1 MTIKKKEHIQMT
13 AKEYLRQLKY
23 LDNRIN
29 AKLLE
34 REQIRTIAE
43 KTTVSLSEKV
53 QTSSGNKMDD
63 VVVRLVELEEFINK
77 DIDKLVELR
86 EEAGDKI
93 NRLSNDK
100 YKIVLSM
107 YYLSNKTFEEVAE
120 LTKMSFQWVHT
131 LHKKALKEFE
141 KILNS

>member
-1 MTIKKKEHIQMT
+1 MT

-53 QTSSGNKMDD
+53 QTSSSGTKMDD
-63 VVVRLVELEEFINK
+63 VVVRLVELEELINK

-86 EEAGDKI
+86 EEAGNKI
-93 NRLSNDK
+93 NRISNDK

-107 YYLSNKTFEEVAE
+107 YYLSNKTFEDVAE
-120 LTKMSFQWVHT
+120 LTNMSFRWVHK
-131 LHKKALKEFE
+131 LHGRALKEFE
-141 KILNS
+141 KILHSS

>member
-1 MTIKKKEHIQMT
+1 MT

-53 QTSSGNKMDD
+53 QTSSRNKMDD
-63 VVVRLVELEEFINK
+63 VVVRLVELEELINK
-77 DIDKLVELR
+77 DIDKLVYLK
-86 EEAGDKI
+86 EEAGQLID
-93 NRLSNDK
+93 RLVNER
-100 YKIVLSM
+100 YK
-107 YYLSNKTFEEVAE
+107 
-120 LTKMSFQWVHT
+120 W
-131 LHKKALKEFE
+131 ALKERYIKFKSLSWLSDSTGLGIDGVRSLLKRAE
-141 KILNS
+141 KHFNTIYSIHS

>member
-1 MTIKKKEHIQMT
+1 MT

-43 KTTVSLSEKV
+43 KTTVSLYEKV
-53 QTSSGNKMDD
+53 QTSSSGTQMDD
-63 VVVRLVELEEFINK
+63 VVVRLVELEELINK

-86 EEAGDKI
+86 EEAGNKI
-93 NRLSNDK
+93 NRISNDK

-120 LTKMSFQWVHT
+120 LTNMSFRWIHK
-131 LHKKALKEFE
+131 LHGRALKEFE
-141 KILNS
+141 KIFT

>member
-1 MTIKKKEHIQMT
+1 MT

-53 QTSSGNKMDD
+53 QTSSSGTQMDD
-63 VVVRLVELEEFINK
+63 VVVRLVELEELINK

-86 EEAGDKI
+86 EEVGNKI
-93 NRLSNDK
+93 NRISNDK

-107 YYLSNKTFEEVAE
+107 YYLSNKTFEDVAE
-120 LTKMSFQWVHT
+120 LTNMSFRWVHE
-131 LHKKALKEFE
+131 LHGRALKEFE
-141 KILNS
+141 KILHSS

>member
-1 MTIKKKEHIQMT
+1 MT

-34 REQIRTIAE
+34 REQIRTMAE
-43 KTTVSLSEKV
+43 KTTASLSEKV
-53 QTSSGNKMDD
+53 QTSSGTKMDD
-63 VVVRLVELEEFINK
+63 VVVRLVELEELINK
-77 DIDKLVELR
+77 DIDKLVYLK

-93 NRLSNDK
+93 NRISNDK
-100 YKIVLSM
+100 YTIVLSM

-120 LTKMSFQWVHT
+120 LTEMSFRWVHK
-131 LHKKALKEFE
+131 LHGRALKEFE
-141 KILNS
+141 KILYSS

>member
-1 MTIKKKEHIQMT
+1 MT
-13 AKEYLRQLKY
+13 AKEYLRQLKN

-63 VVVRLVELEEFINK
+63 VVVRLVELEELINK
-77 DIDKLVELR
+77 DIDKLVYLK
-86 EEAGDKI
+86 EEAGQLIDKLV
-93 NRLSNDK
+93 NER
-100 YKIVLSM
+100 YK
-107 YYLSNKTFEEVAE
+107 
-120 LTKMSFQWVHT
+120 W
-131 LHKKALKEFE
+131 ALKERYIKFKSLSWLSDSTGLGVDGVRSLLKRAE
-141 KILNS
+141 KHFNTIYSIHS

>member
-1 MTIKKKEHIQMT
+1 MT

-53 QTSSGNKMDD
+53 QTSSGNKIDD
-63 VVVRLVELEEFINK
+63 VVVRLVELEELINK

-86 EEAGDKI
+86 EEARNKI
-93 NRLSNDK
+93 NRISNDK

-107 YYLSNKTFEEVAE
+107 YYLSNKTFEDVAE
-120 LTKMSFQWVHT
+120 LTNMSLRWIYI
-131 LHKKALKEFE
+131 LHGKALKEFE
-141 KILNS
+141 KKF

>member
-1 MTIKKKEHIQMT
+1 MT

-53 QTSSGNKMDD
+53 QTSFENKMDD
-63 VVVRLVELEEFINK
+63 VVVRLVELEELINE
-77 DIDKLVELR
+77 DIDKPVHLK

-93 NRLSNDK
+93 NRISNDK

-120 LTKMSFQWVHT
+120 LTEMSFRWVHK
-131 LHKKALKEFE
+131 LHGRALKEFE
-141 KILNS
+141 KILYSS

>member
-1 MTIKKKEHIQMT
+1 MT

-63 VVVRLVELEEFINK
+63 VVVRLVELEELINK
-77 DIDKLVELR
+77 DIDKLVYLK
-86 EEAGDKI
+86 EEAGQLIDKLV
-93 NRLSNDK
+93 NER
-100 YKIVLSM
+100 YK
-107 YYLSNKTFEEVAE
+107 
-120 LTKMSFQWVHT
+120 W
-131 LHKKALKEFE
+131 ALKERYIKFKSLSWLSDSTGLGVDGVRSLLKRAE
-141 KILNS
+141 KHFNTIYSIHS

>member
-1 MTIKKKEHIQMT
+1 MT

-34 REQIRTIAE
+34 REQIRAIAE
-43 KTTVSLSEKV
+43 KTTIGLSEKV
-53 QTSSGNKMDD
+53 QTSSSVDKISD
-63 VVVRLVELEEFINK
+63 VAVRLVEIEETINK

-86 EEAGDKI
+86 EEAGNKI
-93 NRLSNDK
+93 SRISNDK
-100 YKIVLSM
+100 YKTVLSM

-120 LTKMSFQWVHT
+120 LTDMSLRWIYI
-131 LHKKALKEFE
+131 LHGKALKEFE
-141 KILNS
+141 KNFKIVH

>member
-1 MTIKKKEHIQMT
+1 MT

-53 QTSSGNKMDD
+53 QTSSRNKMDD
-63 VVVRLVELEEFINK
+63 VVVRLVELEELINK
-77 DIDKLVELR
+77 DIDKLVYLK
-86 EEAGDKI
+86 EEAGQLIDKLV
-93 NRLSNDK
+93 NER
-100 YKIVLSM
+100 YK
-107 YYLSNKTFEEVAE
+107 
-120 LTKMSFQWVHT
+120 W
-131 LHKKALKEFE
+131 ALKERYIKFKSLSWLSDSTGLGVDGVRSLLKRAE
-141 KILNS
+141 KHFNTIYSIHS

>member
-1 MTIKKKEHIQMT
+1 MT

-34 REQIRTIAE
+34 REQIRAIAE

-53 QTSSGNKMDD
+53 QTSSKNKMDD
-63 VVVRLVELEEFINK
+63 VVVRLVELEELINK

-86 EEAGDKI
+86 EEAGQLIDKLV
-93 NRLSNDK
+93 NER
-100 YKIVLSM
+100 YK
-107 YYLSNKTFEEVAE
+107 
-120 LTKMSFQWVHT
+120 W
-131 LHKKALKEFE
+131 ALKERYIKFKSLSWLSDSTGLGVDGVRSLLKRAE
-141 KILNS
+141 KRFNTIYSTHA

>member
-1 MTIKKKEHIQMT
+1 MT

-53 QTSSGNKMDD
+53 QTSSGTPMCD
-63 VVVRLVELEEFINK
+63 VVVRLVELEELINK
-77 DIDKLVELR
+77 DIDKLVYLK
-86 EEAGDKI
+86 EEAGQLIDKLV
-93 NRLSNDK
+93 NER
-100 YKIVLSM
+100 YK
-107 YYLSNKTFEEVAE
+107 
-120 LTKMSFQWVHT
+120 W
-131 LHKKALKEFE
+131 ALKERYIKFKSLSWLSDSTGLGVDGVRSLLKRAE
-141 KILNS
+141 KHFNTIYSIHS

>member
-1 MTIKKKEHIQMT
+1 MT

-53 QTSSGNKMDD
+53 QTSFENKMDD
-63 VVVRLVELEEFINK
+63 VVVRLVELEELINE
-77 DIDKLVELR
+77 DIDKLVYLK

-93 NRLSNDK
+93 NRISNDK

-120 LTKMSFQWVHT
+120 LTEMSFRWVHK
-131 LHKKALKEFE
+131 LHGRALKEFE
-141 KILNS
+141 KILYSS

>member
-1 MTIKKKEHIQMT
+1 MT

-34 REQIRTIAE
+34 REQIRTMAE

-53 QTSSGNKMDD
+53 QTSSRNKMGD
-63 VVVRLVELEEFINK
+63 VVVRLVELEELINK
-77 DIDKLVELR
+77 DIDKLVYLK

-93 NRLSNDK
+93 NRISNDK

-120 LTKMSFQWVHT
+120 LTEMSFRWVHK
-131 LHKKALKEFE
+131 LHGRALKEFE
-141 KILNS
+141 KILYSS

>member
-1 MTIKKKEHIQMT
+1 MT

-53 QTSSGNKMDD
+53 QTSSGTKMDD
-63 VVVRLVELEEFINK
+63 VVVRLVELEELINK

-86 EEAGDKI
+86 EEAGNKI
-93 NRLSNDK
+93 SRISNDK
-100 YKIVLSM
+100 YKTVLSM

-120 LTKMSFQWVHT
+120 LTDMSLRWIYI
-131 LHKKALKEFE
+131 LHGKALKEFE
-141 KILNS
+141 KNFKIVH

>member
-1 MTIKKKEHIQMT
+1 MT

-34 REQIRTIAE
+34 REQIRTMAE
-43 KTTVSLSEKV
+43 KTTASLSEKV
-53 QTSSGNKMDD
+53 QTSSGIKMDD
-63 VVVRLVELEEFINK
+63 VVVRLVELEELINK
-77 DIDKLVELR
+77 DIDKLVYLK

-93 NRLSNDK
+93 NRISNDK

-120 LTKMSFQWVHT
+120 LTEMSFRWVHK
-131 LHKKALKEFE
+131 LHGRALKEFE
-141 KILNS
+141 KILYSS

>member
-1 MTIKKKEHIQMT
+1 MT

-53 QTSSGNKMDD
+53 QTSSSGTQMDD
-63 VVVRLVELEEFINK
+63 VVVRLVELEELINK

-86 EEAGDKI
+86 EEAGNKI
-93 NRLSNDK
+93 NRISNDK

-107 YYLSNKTFEEVAE
+107 YYLSNKTFEDVAE
-120 LTKMSFQWVHT
+120 LTNMSFRWVHK
-131 LHKKALKEFE
+131 LHGRALKEFE
-141 KILNS
+141 KILHSS

>member
-1 MTIKKKEHIQMT
+1 MT

-34 REQIRTIAE
+34 REQIRAIAE

-63 VVVRLVELEEFINK
+63 VVVRLVELEELINK
-77 DIDKLVELR
+77 DIDKLVYLK
-86 EEAGDKI
+86 EEAGQLID
-93 NRLSNDK
+93 RLVNER
-100 YKIVLSM
+100 YK
-107 YYLSNKTFEEVAE
+107 
-120 LTKMSFQWVHT
+120 W
-131 LHKKALKEFE
+131 ALKERYIKFKSLSWLSDSTGLGVDGVRSLLKRAE
-141 KILNS
+141 KHFNTIYSIHS

>member
-1 MTIKKKEHIQMT
+1 MT

-29 AKLLE
+29 SKLLE

-53 QTSSGNKMDD
+53 QTSSSGTKMDD
-63 VVVRLVELEEFINK
+63 VVVRLVELEELINK

-86 EEAGDKI
+86 EEAGNKI
-93 NRLSNDK
+93 NRISNDK

-120 LTKMSFQWVHT
+120 LTNMSFRWIHK
-131 LHKKALKEFE
+131 LHGRALKEFE
-141 KILNS
+141 KIFT

>member
-1 MTIKKKEHIQMT
+1 MT

-53 QTSSGNKMDD
+53 QTSSGTQMDD
-63 VVVRLVELEEFINK
+63 VVVRLVELEELINK

-86 EEAGDKI
+86 EEAGQLIDKLV
-93 NRLSNDK
+93 NER
-100 YKIVLSM
+100 YK
-107 YYLSNKTFEEVAE
+107 
-120 LTKMSFQWVHT
+120 W
-131 LHKKALKEFE
+131 ALKERYIKFKSLSWLSDSTGLGVDGVRSLLKRAE
-141 KILNS
+141 KCFNTIYSTYA

>member
-1 MTIKKKEHIQMT
+1 MT

-53 QTSSGNKMDD
+53 QTSSSGTKMDD
-63 VVVRLVELEEFINK
+63 VVVRLVELEELINK

-86 EEAGDKI
+86 EEAGNKI
-93 NRLSNDK
+93 NRISNDK

-120 LTKMSFQWVHT
+120 LTNMSFRWVHK
-131 LHKKALKEFE
+131 LHGRALKEFE
-141 KILNS
+141 KILHSS

>member
-1 MTIKKKEHIQMT
+1 MT

-34 REQIRTIAE
+34 KRKLKAIAID
-43 KTTVSLSEKV
+43 LSEDIV
-53 QTSSGNKMDD
+53 TRLNK
-63 VVVRLVELEEFINK
+63 LEKDINK
-77 DIDKLVELR
+77 DIDKLVYLK
-86 EEAGDKI
+86 EEAAGKI
-93 NRLSNDK
+93 DRISDDR
-100 YKIVLSM
+100 YKVILSM
-107 YYLSNKTFEEVAE
+107 YYLSNETFEETAE
-120 LTKMSFQWVHT
+120 RIGKSFQWVHT

>member
-1 MTIKKKEHIQMT
+1 MT

-34 REQIRTIAE
+34 REQIRAIAE

-53 QTSSGNKMDD
+53 QTSSKNKMDD
-63 VVVRLVELEEFINK
+63 VVVRLVELEELINK

-86 EEAGDKI
+86 EEAGNKI
-93 NRLSNDK
+93 NRISNDK

-107 YYLSNKTFEEVAE
+107 YYLSNKTFEDVAE
-120 LTKMSFQWVHT
+120 LTNMSFRWIHK
-131 LHKKALKEFE
+131 LHGRALKEFE
-141 KILNS
+141 KILHSS

>member
-1 MTIKKKEHIQMT
+1 MT

-34 REQIRTIAE
+34 REQIRTMAE
-43 KTTVSLSEKV
+43 KTTASLSEKV
-53 QTSSGNKMDD
+53 QTSSGTKMDD
-63 VVVRLVELEEFINK
+63 VVVRLVELEELINK
-77 DIDKLVELR
+77 DIDKLVYLK

-93 NRLSNDK
+93 NRISNDK

-107 YYLSNKTFEEVAE
+107 YYLSSKTFEEVAE
-120 LTKMSFQWVHT
+120 LTEMSFRWVHK
-131 LHKKALKEFE
+131 LHGRALKEFE
-141 KILNS
+141 KILYSS

>member
-1 MTIKKKEHIQMT
+1 MT

-34 REQIRTIAE
+34 RERIRTIAE

>member
-1 MTIKKKEHIQMT
+1 MT
-13 AKEYLRQLKY
+13 AKEYLRRLKY

-34 REQIRTIAE
+34 REQIRTMAE

-53 QTSSGNKMDD
+53 QTSSGTKMDD
-63 VVVRLVELEEFINK
+63 VVVRLVELEELINK
-77 DIDKLVELR
+77 DIHKLVYLK

-93 NRLSNDK
+93 NRISNDK

-120 LTKMSFQWVHT
+120 LTEMSFRWVHK
-131 LHKKALKEFE
+131 LHGRALKEFE
-141 KILNS
+141 KILYSS

>member
-1 MTIKKKEHIQMT
+1 MT

-53 QTSSGNKMDD
+53 QTSSGTKMDD
-63 VVVRLVELEEFINK
+63 VVVRLVELEELINK
-77 DIDKLVELR
+77 DIDKLVYLK
-86 EEAGDKI
+86 EEAGQLIDKLV
-93 NRLSNDK
+93 NER
-100 YKIVLSM
+100 YK
-107 YYLSNKTFEEVAE
+107 
-120 LTKMSFQWVHT
+120 W
-131 LHKKALKEFE
+131 ALKERYIKFKSLSWLSDSTGLGVDGVRSLLKRAE
-141 KILNS
+141 KHFNTIYSIHS